1 MGARS
6 TQGRGPGLNKS
17 DGHLL
22 KYLRDSFT
30 AGGGASITGT
40 PSGAS
45 GGDQVV
51 DYNGYR
57 IHVFKTTGQSTFIVN
72 NPISA
77 YVMAVGGGGGGTSMR
92 GGGSGAGGC
101 VLRDPG
107 HPNGLLSF
115 SPGSW
120 SITVGA
126 GGAGGSGGFDNSNND
141 AQGETGGS
149 TIIDSPSTLIAGG
162 GGSGAGGWSG
172 HTGIGAQSSPHG
184 SGGGGGESGVG
195 GGSGNHPSPAPI
207 YAKGT
212 GGGDGPAP
220 NGGAGGGGW
229 NAKGGDGAGGD
240 GGLGRQIP
248 SIFRSPQ
255 ITGIG
260 VPGINGEEWWVG
272 GGGGGYGDS
281 ASGSGGSGGGG
292 DGNGTGPAITG
303 PIAGRPG
310 TGGGGGGAGS
320 GNTGGSGGSGFVLI
334 AYQIN

>member
-6 TQGRGPGLNKS
+6 TQGRGPGLNKT

-22 KYLRDSFT
+22 KYLRDSFIK
-30 AGGGASITGT
+30 GGGAGITLAATG
-40 PSGAS
+40 GS

-57 IHVFKTTGQSTFIVN
+57 IHVFKTTGQSTFTLTDPASV
-72 NPISA
+72 

-92 GGGSGAGGC
+92 GAGSGAGGC

-107 HPNGLLSF
+107 HPNGLLQLSA
-115 SPGSW
+115 GSIP
-120 SITVGA
+120 ITVGA
-126 GGAGGSGGFDNSNND
+126 GGAGGYVSGFDSTTD
-141 AQGETGGS
+141 AQGENGGD
-149 TIIDSPSTLIAGG
+149 TIVNSESDVIAGG
-162 GGSGAGGWSG
+162 GGSGAGGWSTNSG
-172 HTGIGAQSSPHG
+172 VTAQSSPHG
-184 SGGGGGESGVG
+184 SGGGGGESSPTAGT
-195 GGSGNHPSPAPI
+195 GNSPSPAPI

-212 GGGDGPAP
+212 PGGAGPAP

-229 NAKGGDGAGGD
+229 NTKGQDGTGGD

-260 VPGINGEEWWVG
+260 APGINGEEWWVG
-272 GGGGGYGDS
+272 GGGGGYGD
-281 ASGSGGSGGGG
+281 GSDGAGGSGGGG
-292 DGNGTGPAITG
+292 DGNGTGPATTG
-303 PIAGRPG
+303 PVAARPG
-310 TGGGGGGAGS
+310 TGGGGGGVGAGS
-320 GNTGGSGGSGFVLI
+320 TGGSGGPGFVLI

>member
-40 PSGAS
+40 PSGGY

-57 IHVFKTTGQSTFIVN
+57 IHVFKTTGDSTFTVN
-72 NPISA
+72 SPISA
-77 YVMAVGGGGGGTSMR
+77 HVMAVGGGGGGTSMR
-92 GGGSGAGGC
+92 GAGSGAGGC

-107 HPNGLLSF
+107 HPNGLLQF

-120 SITVGA
+120 TITVGA
-126 GGAGGSGGFDNSNND
+126 GGTGGNSGFDNTGD
-141 AQGETGGS
+141 AQGHTGGN
-149 TIIDSPSTLIAGG
+149 TIIDSESTLIAGG

-172 HTGIGAQSSPHG
+172 TSGVDAQSSSHG
-184 SGGGGGESGVG
+184 SGGGGGETSSTAGT
-195 GGSGNHPSPAPI
+195 GNSPSPAPI
-207 YAKGT
+207 YSKGT
-212 GGGDGPAP
+212 PGGAGPAP

-229 NAKGGDGAGGD
+229 NTKGEDGTGGD

-255 ITGIG
+255 ITGVG
-260 VPGINGEEWWVG
+260 APGPNGEEWWVG
-272 GGGGGYGDS
+272 GGGGGYGDGNDG
-281 ASGSGGSGGGG
+281 AGGGGGGG
-292 DGNGTGPAITG
+292 DGNGTGPVTTG

-310 TGGGGGGAGS
+310 TGGGGGGANA
-320 GNTGGSGGSGFVLI
+320 GNYGGTGGPGFVLI

>member
-6 TQGRGPGLNKS
+6 TQGRGPGLNKT

-30 AGGGASITGT
+30 AGGGAGNTIHVVG
-40 PSGAS
+40 GS

-57 IHVFKTTGQSTFIVN
+57 IHVFKTTGQSTFTLTEPASV
-72 NPISA
+72 

-92 GGGSGAGGC
+92 GAGSGAGGC

-107 HPNGLLSF
+107 HPNGLLQLSA
-115 SPGSW
+115 GSIP
-120 SITVGA
+120 ITVGA
-126 GGAGGSGGFDNSNND
+126 GGAGGDSGFSSGS
-141 AQGETGGS
+141 AGQGENGGD
-149 TIIDSPSTLIAGG
+149 TIVNNESTLIAGG
-162 GGSGAGGWSG
+162 GGSGSGGWSG
-172 HTGIGAQSSPHG
+172 NNEVVAQDSPHG
-184 SGGGGGESGVG
+184 SGGGGGESSYTAGT
-195 GGSGNHPSPAPI
+195 GNHPSPAPI

-212 GGGDGPAP
+212 PGGAGPAS

-229 NAKGGDGAGGD
+229 NTSAAPGTGTD

-260 VPGINGEEWWVG
+260 APGINGEEWWVG
-272 GGGGGYGDS
+272 GGGGGYGDGNDG
-281 ASGSGGSGGGG
+281 AGGSGGGG
-292 DGNGTGPAITG
+292 DGNGTGPATTG
-303 PIAGRPG
+303 PRAGRPG
-310 TGGGGGGAGS
+310 TGGGGGGTGP
-320 GNTGGSGGSGFVLI
+320 GIIGGSGGPGFVLI

>member
-6 TQGRGPGLNKS
+6 TQGRGPGLNKT

-30 AGGGASITGT
+30 AGGGAGITLAAT
-40 PSGAS
+40 GAS

-57 IHVFKTTGQSTFIVN
+57 IHVFKTTGQSTFTVN
-72 NPISA
+72 SPVSA

-92 GGGSGAGGC
+92 GAGSGAGGC

-107 HPNGLLSF
+107 HPNGLLQF

-120 SITVGA
+120 TITVGA
-126 GGAGGSGGFDNSNND
+126 GGAGGEGQDFVAGT
-141 AQGETGGS
+141 AGQGENGGN
-149 TIIDSPSTLIAGG
+149 TIIDSESTLIAGG

-172 HTGIGAQSSPHG
+172 NSNVVAQDSPHG
-184 SGGGGGESGVG
+184 SGGGGGES
-195 GGSGNHPSPAPI
+195 SGTAGTGNSTSPAPI
-207 YAKGT
+207 YSKGT
-212 GGGDGPAP
+212 PGGAGPAP
-220 NGGAGGGGW
+220 NGGSGGGGW
-229 NAKGGDGAGGD
+229 NTSGDPTTRSGGD
-240 GGLGRQIP
+240 GRQIP

-260 VPGINGEEWWVG
+260 VPGPNGEEWWVG
-272 GGGGGYGDS
+272 GGGGGYPDNS
-281 ASGSGGSGGGG
+281 SPSVGGAGGGG
-292 DGNGTGPAITG
+292 TGNGSGPVTTG

-310 TGGGGGGAGS
+310 TGGGGGGAGPS
-320 GNTGGSGGSGFVLI
+320 SVGGSGGPGFVLI